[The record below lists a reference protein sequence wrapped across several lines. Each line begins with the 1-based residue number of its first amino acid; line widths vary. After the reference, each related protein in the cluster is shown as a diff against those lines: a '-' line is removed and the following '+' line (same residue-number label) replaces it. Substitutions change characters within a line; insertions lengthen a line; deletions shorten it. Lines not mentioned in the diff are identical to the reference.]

1 METTYIIVSYLIVLG
16 MMIESND
23 KFDDLTTKECIV
35 FLLSPIMLPI
45 FIGMSLAKK

>member
-1 METTYIIVSYLIVLG
+1 METTYIIVSYLLVLG

-23 KFDDLTTKECIV
+23 KFDDVTPKECII

-45 FIGMSLAKK
+45 FIGMTLVKK